1 MSSNLKVNSLV
12 PATGTEIG
20 IGTTGGTI
28 DFRCPATF
36 GGNVTIGGT
45 LTYDEV
51 INIDSIGIVTARAGL
66 HAKDDSTFYGVTS
79 GRNVVWDKSENSL
92 EFGDYTYA
100 KFGLDED
107 LTVWSNNTASAIN
120 NKTGELRILSGTN
133 VRILKRNDAG
143 LGFAGQVANF
153 NIDGSC
159 DLWDS
164 GTKRIE
170 TTSTGAVVTGILTA
184 TGDLSI
190 ADKIVHTGDTN
201 TAIRFPSAD
210 TITAETG
217 GTERFKI
224 QSDGLKEIKNGRLRI
239 TSTFIDFAGN
249 ISTPSTGSAIFRPAT
264 DTLAVST
271 NNVERLRIDS
281 AGKLLVGHTGR
292 IAGDVTAQL
301 QVEGTSYHTSSLAL
315 IANSGASAGNNSHIT
330 LAKSRGSSD
339 GSNTILVD
347 DDSIGII
354 QWAASDGTDLNCV
367 AANIRARVDGT
378 PGSNDMPGSLEFGT
392 TSDGATAPT
401 ERLRIDSAG
410 RIKIGTTSAA
420 ATNEAVTIKGDSNGD
435 CFLSL
440 RSSAHADGN
449 DQRIRFMVG
458 DAIGSSGN
466 ICSSL
471 SSEINQTSSG
481 TLKANLV
488 ISANR
493 GDALTNRYIIYGD
506 NSVDHEFK
514 TKTAA
519 TLLKLHNSGLVEIA
533 DGDLK
538 VANGHGIDFSATSGT
553 GTSEKLNDYEEGTW
567 NPIFTDDGSSGNS
580 ASSYGSQLGWYTKI
594 GNLVNVQMRISNAV
608 FSSFNTSHATYVKG
622 LPYVVQQSSNRLT
635 TGTALLSNCNLD
647 SDTMTVGVICNSS
660 TGSGNSWFR
669 LFQAK
674 DNTAWVSIK
683 ISQWTSG
690 DNEILVNFSYRTDA
704 V

>member
-330 LAKSRGSSD
+330 LAKSRGSS
-339 GSNTILVD
+339 
-347 DDSIGII
+347 
-354 QWAASDGTDLNCV
+354 
-367 AANIRARVDGT
+367 
-378 PGSNDMPGSLEFGT
+378 
-392 TSDGATAPT
+392 
-401 ERLRIDSAG
+401 
-410 RIKIGTTSAA
+410 
-420 ATNEAVTIKGDSNGD
+420 
-435 CFLSL
+435 
-440 RSSAHADGN
+440 
-449 DQRIRFMVG
+449 
-458 DAIGSSGN
+458 
-466 ICSSL
+466 
-471 SSEINQTSSG
+471 
-481 TLKANLV
+481 
-488 ISANR
+488 
-493 GDALTNRYIIYGD
+493 
-506 NSVDHEFK
+506 
-514 TKTAA
+514 
-519 TLLKLHNSGLVEIA
+519 
-533 DGDLK
+533 
-538 VANGHGIDFSATSGT
+538 
-553 GTSEKLNDYEEGTW
+553 
-567 NPIFTDDGSSGNS
+567 
-580 ASSYGSQLGWYTKI
+580 
-594 GNLVNVQMRISNAV
+594 
-608 FSSFNTSHATYVKG
+608 
-622 LPYVVQQSSNRLT
+622 
-635 TGTALLSNCNLD
+635 
-647 SDTMTVGVICNSS
+647 
-660 TGSGNSWFR
+660 
-669 LFQAK
+669 
-674 DNTAWVSIK
+674 
-683 ISQWTSG
+683 
-690 DNEILVNFSYRTDA
+690 
-704 V
+704 